1 MRSPSK
7 RRTSLVVV
15 PLALMAALSL
25 SGCDTKV
32 GTAAVVNGHKISEST
47 LNSYLTDSTQLIGD
61 PASGT
66 PPRNFVLNLLVF
78 NELAPEILS
87 HTPGG
92 PVKDKELQEATLP
105 ALQGGTE
112 DDLRQLIQ
120 QVGLKQ
126 SFEPVYLNY
135 LRYRTVLRTRIS
147 TAAELDDAIKASHIA
162 VSVNP
167 RYGTW
172 DTENRAVRQLASSQ
186 LPSNVKLGI
195 TLPGDPQPGNTAT
208 PSGP

>member
-15 PLALMAALSL
+15 PLALTAALSL

-61 PASGT
+61 PTSGT

-87 HTPGG
+87 HTTGG
-92 PVKDKELQEATLP
+92 PVKDKDMQEATLP

-112 DDLRQLIQ
+112 DDLRQLIA

-126 SFEPVYLNY
+126 SFEPVYLDY

-147 TAAELDDAIKASHIA
+147 TAEELDAAIKSSRIA
-162 VSVNP
+162 VSINP
-167 RYGTW
+167 RYGAW
-172 DTENRAVRQLASSQ
+172 DPENRAVRQLASSQ

-195 TLPGDPQPGNTAT
+195 ALPGDPQPGNTAA